1 MDNIVDITEILLFKR
16 AIRILET
23 LDIDYDYYKLKTR
36 PDICKEI
43 VALYEDSFELTNEH
57 RRTD

>member
-23 LDIDYDYYKLKTR
+23 LDIDYDYYKLKDR

-43 VALYEDSFELTNEH
+43 VALYEDDFKITNEH
-57 RRTD
+57 KSND